1 MNSLN
6 SALDGAELSASRC
19 DRCTLQKNAPSVY
32 WITIRIGP
40 TDGVNATSGRTMCL
54 PMNVNLQCTHVDNKT
69 NRMHTS
75 ETVVTRNTL
84 LHVSAAHAVILRETI
99 KKDNKMA

>member
-1 MNSLN
+1 M
-6 SALDGAELSASRC
+6 
-19 DRCTLQKNAPSVY
+19 
-32 WITIRIGP
+32 GP

-54 PMNVNLQCTHVDNKT
+54 PMNVDVQYTHVDNKT

-75 ETVVTRNTL
+75 EIAVIRNTL
-84 LHVSAAHAVILRETI
+84 LHVSAAHAVILMEAI